1 MPWKHILNI
10 RINNTVIYKRD
21 KNLNDSYCL
30 KDDKDSMYKNDIN
43 YEILP
48 VEVFKHARK
57 C

>member
-21 KNLNDSYCL
+21 KNIKDSHCL
-30 KDDKDSMYKNDIN
+30 KNDEDSMYKNDIN

-48 VEVFKHARK
+48 VEVLKHARK

>member
-21 KNLNDSYCL
+21 KNLKDSYCS

-48 VEVFKHARK
+48 VEVLKHARK

>member
-48 VEVFKHARK
+48 VEVLKHARK

>member
-1 MPWKHILNI
+1 MPRKHILNI

-48 VEVFKHARK
+48 VEVLKHARK